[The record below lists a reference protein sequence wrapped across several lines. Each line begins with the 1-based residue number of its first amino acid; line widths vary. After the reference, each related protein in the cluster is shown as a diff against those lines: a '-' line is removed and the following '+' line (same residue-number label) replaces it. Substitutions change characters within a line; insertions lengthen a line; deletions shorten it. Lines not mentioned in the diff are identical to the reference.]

1 MILNS
6 SMNVMCAQI
15 IKKMLNN
22 IENLFAL
29 QQHQTLLY
37 CRLPIPSI
45 SGSHCINLDILF
57 LLIFNRNVSCLK

>member
-6 SMNVMCAQI
+6 SMNVMCGQI
-15 IKKMLNN
+15 IKEMLSY

-29 QQHQTLLY
+29 QLHQTLLY

-45 SGSHCINLDILF
+45 SGSHCINLDTLF
-57 LLIFNRNVSCLK
+57 L